1 MLFKQKKAETNTI
14 EVPTENASLLKRWG
28 NPGYLMMHPEISKR
42 AVVLEFFRSLL
53 YLSFVCVAG
62 LWICTEILTFIF
74 MVTTYGIL
82 PH

>member
-1 MLFKQKKAETNTI
+1 MLFKKKKAETNTI

-28 NPGYLMMHPEISKR
+28 NPSYLMMHPEISKR